1 MKKTLLTLLFIM
13 VTALTANAWTLNW
26 DAATGADGYNFY
38 WRVLGDTVY
47 TVVDVGTDL
56 GYDFEPL
63 ALIPGV
69 RYEFY
74 VTSRSNGSVSDQSD
88 IVRWTMPSPP
98 VIVEIPEPPKQL
110 IINF

>member
-1 MKKTLLTLLFIM
+1 MKKLFL
-13 VTALTANAWTLNW
+13 ALAILAMAVTANAWTLNW

-38 WRVLGDTVY
+38 YKVLTDPNHTMIN
-47 TVVDVGTDL
+47 VGTAL
-56 GYDFEPL
+56 EYDFEPL
-63 ALIPGV
+63 NLVPGT

-74 VTSRSNGSVSDQSD
+74 VTARSNGSESDQSD
-88 IVRWTMPSPP
+88 IIRWTMPSPP